1 MEFKILNPVISK
13 NISESIEKAMIEQNV
28 TDIKDLKWI
37 ITYKKLSKS
46 ELKKQYPNCEEEK

>member
-1 MEFKILNPVISK
+1 MEFEILIPTIPK
-13 NISESIEKAMIEQNV
+13 NISESIEKAMIKQNV

-46 ELKKQYPNCEEEK
+46 EVKKLYQK